1 MQFGSVR
8 ARACHCAD
16 ANAPLGSRPAD
27 MPALWTPAPTWLAD
41 ALSPSCGS
49 GGKRGRTSAHVYMMF
64 CAGDDKLVVIDYST
78 T

>member
-1 MQFGSVR
+1 
-8 ARACHCAD
+8 
-16 ANAPLGSRPAD
+16 